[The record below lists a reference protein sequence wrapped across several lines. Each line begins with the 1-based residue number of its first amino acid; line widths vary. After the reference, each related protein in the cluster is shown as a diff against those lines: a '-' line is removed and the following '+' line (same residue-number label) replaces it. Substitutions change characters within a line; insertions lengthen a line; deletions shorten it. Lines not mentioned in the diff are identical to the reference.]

1 MGSYYAPTDRDNIT
15 RTRAKDPWGREAR
28 PLAQRLV
35 EALPGVDS
43 EPHLRVVVEASEGR
57 HKPGRGGGMW
67 GAHLT
72 ASGCGKVRSDRLA
85 LKPYWGKPAVRN
97 FRGGDGNAGIIEA
110 RTAPLPY
117 PASHR

>member
-1 MGSYYAPTDRDNIT
+1 M
-15 RTRAKDPWGREAR
+15 
-28 PLAQRLV
+28 
-35 EALPGVDS
+35 DS
-43 EPHLRVVVEASEGR
+43 EPHLVAVADTSEGR
-57 HKPGRGGGMW
+57 HTPGRGVGMW

-72 ASGCGKVRSDRLA
+72 ASGRGKVPSDRLA

-117 PASHR
+117 PACSLTSCCDWLGESPNDGRFPVRPSSLTPNAAWRQVA